1 MRTYR
6 IGALALLL
14 PLALLAG
21 CSDDNPTGPGRGQ
34 LRVQMTDAPAEIQAV
49 NLVVTEVSARTE
61 TSDTTSGWQILN
73 ATAQTYNLLS
83 LQNGVFATIG
93 DASVP
98 AGTYTQVRL
107 KLGAGS
113 TIVVD
118 GVTYP
123 LTVPSGMQSGLKL
136 NGSFNVPAGG
146 TTDIALDFD
155 ASRSIIQNGA
165 GDYILKPVV
174 KIMGVSS
181 AGAIKGVVQPAGVT
195 TSIVA
200 VVADTLGTTVAA
212 ADGKFTL
219 SVLPA
224 GTYTLRFDP
233 ASTAY
238 RDTVLTGIV
247 VSAGSTTDVDTVALT
262 LQ

>member
-21 CSDDNPTGPGRGQ
+21 CSDDNPAGPGRGT

-61 TSDTTSGWQILN
+61 TSDSTTGWQILN
-73 ATAQTYNLLS
+73 ASAHTYNLLS
-83 LQNGVFATIG
+83 LQNGIFATIG
-93 DASVP
+93 EASVP
-98 AGTYTQVRL
+98 AGTYTQLRL

-113 TIVVD
+113 TITVD

-136 NGSFNVPAGG
+136 IGSFHVDAGG
-146 TTDIALDFD
+146 TTDILLDFD
-155 ASRSIIQNGA
+155 ASRSIIQTGVGA
-165 GDYILKPVV
+165 YTLKPVI
-174 KIMGVSS
+174 KIMGTST

-195 TSIVA
+195 TSVTA
-200 VVADTLGTTVAA
+200 TQADTLGTTVAA
-212 ADGKFTL
+212 PDGKFVL

-224 GTYTLRFDP
+224 GTYALRFDAP
-233 ASTAY
+233 ANY
-238 RDTVLTGIV
+238 RDTTLTNIV
-247 VSAGSTTDVDTVALT
+247 VTAGATANVDTVALT
-262 LQ
+262 PQ

>member
-21 CSDDNPTGPGRGQ
+21 CSDDNPAGPGRGT

-61 TSDTTSGWQILN
+61 NSDTTTGWQILN
-73 ATAQTYNLLS
+73 ASAHTYNLLS

-93 DASVP
+93 EASVP
-98 AGTYTQVRL
+98 AGTYTQLRL

-113 TIVVD
+113 TITVD

-136 NGSFNVPAGG
+136 IGSFHVDAGG
-146 TTDIALDFD
+146 TTDILLDFD
-155 ASRSIIQNGA
+155 ASRSIVQNGV
-165 GDYILKPVV
+165 GIYHLKPVIR
-174 KIMGVSS
+174 IMGTTT

-200 VVADTLGTTVAA
+200 TQADTLGTTVAA
-212 ADGKFTL
+212 PDGKFML

-233 ASTAY
+233 PANY
-238 RDTVLTGIV
+238 RDTTLTNIV
-247 VSAGSTTDVDTVALT
+247 VTAGATTDVDTVALT
-262 LQ
+262 PQ